1 MSTRRSLMAM
11 VAAVVAMLGLG
22 LAATPAQAAGFI
34 PINVWHSS
42 HCLDNAT
49 ESPAKL
55 QMWKCSGGSEQN
67 WKRTYNGATDA
78 YVFINQ
84 RSGNCMIA
92 PMFGPGTIWMTSFCN
107 TNDLGQNWHIYAVGN
122 TGGSDGFYAV
132 WQNMASHLCL
142 TTPSVGNGTL
152 PQAATCDPSDQY
164 DRWHEPEQQVQSGG
178 AGAS

>member
-1 MSTRRSLMAM
+1 MSKRRSLMAM
-11 VAAVVAMLGLG
+11 VAAVVAMLGMG
-22 LAATPAQAAGFI
+22 LAATPAQAASFTR
-34 PINVWHSS
+34 INVWNSS

-49 ESPAKL
+49 ENSAKL
-55 QMWKCSGGSEQN
+55 QMWKCGGGSEQN
-67 WKRTYNGATDA
+67 WTRTYNGASGG

-107 TNDLGQNWHIYAVGN
+107 TNDLSQNWHVYAVDN
-122 TGGSDGFYAV
+122 PGGSGGFYFV
-132 WQNMASHLCL
+132 WQNMASLLCL

-164 DRWHEPEQQVQSGG
+164 DRWHEQ
-178 AGAS
+178 